1 MAPDLL
7 WKIKEGTNVKLKNHD
22 PNYLDKDI
30 QRDSVDS
37 TLQKLGEELNE
48 LQELMQAAQHKS
60 LLMILQGMDTSGKD
74 GTIRH
79 VLGHVNPQ
87 GCDVHS
93 FKAPTEE
100 ELGHDF
106 LWRGHKDTPPKGGL
120 GVFNP
125 PLPPNKLIFPLHNP
139 VPRNFWKRPLKKIK
153 NILKLLD
160 VK

>member
-1 MAPDLL
+1 MENQRRHKHQAKKPRS
-7 WKIKEGTNVKLKNHD
+7 
-22 PNYLDKDI
+22 NYLEKDI

-79 VLGHVNPQ
+79 VLGRVNPQ

-106 LWRGHKDTPPKGGL
+106 LWRVHRVTPRKGVIGI
-120 GVFNP
+120 FNRSHYEDV
-125 PLPPNKLIFPLHNP
+125 LIARVHNL
-139 VPRNFWKRPLKKIK
+139 VPES
-153 NILKLLD
+153 
-160 VK
+160 V